1 MTTDVSAQPPAPP
14 PGNEPPGG
22 QQAGPPG
29 SPPPRRRGAG
39 RLLLKTL
46 GWTVV
51 VLVLLLALALGL
63 LYGALTTE
71 RGTAYAWQAAVKLLD
86 GKLSGTLEGGS
97 LANGVRLRA
106 VRWRALDGSGTDIQ
120 VDRVSGRW
128 GLTREPWRFTVD
140 YLHVGTVDAR
150 IGSSSPRSNEPLTLP
165 QDLRLPMQLEIR
177 DVQVDRLLLRQGTS
191 ISEFAHFAFH
201 GRSDGRHHEAAIEQL
216 DTPFGA
222 VRASAKLDGA
232 KPFPLTGDVGYS
244 GKVRDEAVQVGGH
257 LSGSLENLL
266 AELDASGMKL
276 AGHARV
282 EATPFAEVP
291 LKRATLTFD
300 HVNPQAFAPG
310 APLADLAVRAEL
322 QPVGQEVGAAE
333 RRTPAHPASSI
344 TQHASAAAPASPAH
358 PGNSGNSG
366 KTPSPFAVAGH
377 ISIVNARPGAI
388 DQKLLPLIDANAD
401 VRLDAEAQRIS
412 NLAVRLVKSAT
423 LTGGGTLTGKRGQFD
438 LQVAGLDLN
447 ALQAAVRPTQLS
459 GPIAIRLNDDIQSV
473 TLDLADPRAA
483 LRAQGKLTMDP
494 ARLSFNDVRITSG
507 KGSIELSGALK
518 HDANSSYNL
527 KAQLTDFDPLTLTSQ
542 MPSRTPVKGAAAP
555 QSAANSKL
563 AAEAAAQAGSTAGA
577 RSAAPADKAAAAVRN
592 TGKAVVKAEVMQ
604 RKTPAPKRAAPPARK
619 IEAKVNG
626 TLSATGMLAPVF
638 TTKAE
643 FKLGPSVYDGLPLTG
658 GGTVQL
664 AGSRILPS
672 RANLSVAGNQVDL
685 QGSFGAR
692 GDRLRFHIDAPALE
706 RLGFGLA
713 GLIAADGDLTGSFD
727 HPNVVLNYKADSV
740 VMSSNRIGH
749 AEGHAELRDGANGAL
764 VFTTDARNVSAGGVD
779 LATLTARLSGTRAN
793 HSLEAAAT
801 GKLQE
806 RPLDLT
812 LAANGKLTEARDG
825 TRWDGTVT
833 RLQNRGTPALNLD
846 SPLAVSAGPRRLT
859 LGATRLTLEGAVLSL
874 KSFAFDHG
882 RVQSAG
888 SLTGISLARLQD
900 LRREITG
907 VPPAVRTDLIFDGDW
922 DFALGSS
929 ASGHIQLK
937 RRSGDVTVEIGRG
950 LASLGITDIAARAD
964 FNGGNRLNTTLH
976 AQASRIGVID
986 ADAHTLL
993 VARDGF
999 LTVDEES
1006 ALTGNVSANVPSLKT
1021 TGGLF
1026 GPSYLLDGHLALK
1039 LALGGTVARP
1049 NLTGSL
1055 LGDELSAT
1063 LVDQGVQLK
1072 DGVVRI
1078 ALSKNLVDF
1087 QQVEFHGASG
1097 TLRATGRVRLD
1108 GAEPDLTA
1116 SIVADKLELFAAPDR
1131 NLSLTG
1137 SATVANAGAQGGM
1150 AINGKFV
1157 VDHALFDMPEQ
1168 SAPKLGDDV
1177 VVVRPDGT
1185 VAGERPRPVPGSNK
1199 PIGPFAPRAN
1209 IDINLGDSFRFRGQ
1223 GADLRLT
1230 GTITAMSAPNL
1241 PLRAV
1246 GNVRVTPGS
1255 TYTAFG
1261 RKLNIENG
1269 FFTFNGPVANPGI
1282 NILAMRRN
1290 QQVEAGVQVTGTV
1303 NFPVAKLVSEPNV
1316 PDNEKLSWLLFGHGT
1331 DQGNNLGQQ
1340 STMTTALALLGSA
1353 SGKRIAQTFGLD
1365 EFSIGRSEVG
1375 LTDPQV
1381 VMVSK
1386 AINEWLVIGYEQGL
1400 QSASNA
1406 IKATVNLTR
1415 YWSVAAYGGTFD
1427 GVTLLYTR
1435 RYDRIKW

>member
-1 MTTDVSAQPPAPP
+1 VTTSLNSAQRPT
-14 PGNEPPGG
+14 
-22 QQAGPPG
+22 AG
-29 SPPPRRRGAG
+29 
-39 RLLLKTL
+39 
-46 GWTVV
+46 
-51 VLVLLLALALGL
+51 
-63 LYGALTTE
+63 
-71 RGTAYAWQAAVKLLD
+71 
-86 GKLSGTLEGGS
+86 
-97 LANGVRLRA
+97 
-106 VRWRALDGSGTDIQ
+106 
-120 VDRVSGRW
+120 
-128 GLTREPWRFTVD
+128 
-140 YLHVGTVDAR
+140 
-150 IGSSSPRSNEPLTLP
+150 
-165 QDLRLPMQLEIR
+165 
-177 DVQVDRLLLRQGTS
+177 
-191 ISEFAHFAFH
+191 
-201 GRSDGRHHEAAIEQL
+201 
-216 DTPFGA
+216 
-222 VRASAKLDGA
+222 
-232 KPFPLTGDVGYS
+232 
-244 GKVRDEAVQVGGH
+244 
-257 LSGSLENLL
+257 
-266 AELDASGMKL
+266 
-276 AGHARV
+276 
-282 EATPFAEVP
+282 
-291 LKRATLTFD
+291 
-300 HVNPQAFAPG
+300 
-310 APLADLAVRAEL
+310 
-322 QPVGQEVGAAE
+322 
-333 RRTPAHPASSI
+333 HPASASEAR
-344 TQHASAAAPASPAH
+344 TAGKSAA
-358 PGNSGNSG
+358 GL
-366 KTPSPFAVAGH
+366 TVAGH
-377 ISIVNARPGAI
+377 VSIVNARPGAI
-388 DQKLLPLIDANAD
+388 DQHLLPLIDANAD
-401 VRLDAEAQRIS
+401 VRLDASAQRIS

-423 LTGGGTLTGKRGQFD
+423 LTGSGALSGKRGQFD
-438 LQVAGLDLN
+438 LQVASLDLN
-447 ALQAAVRPTQLS
+447 ALQATVRPTQLS
-459 GPIAIRLNDDIQSV
+459 GPIAIRLNDDIQTV
-473 TLDLADPRAA
+473 TLDLADPKAA

-507 KGSIELSGALK
+507 KGRIDLSGALK

-527 KAQLTDFDPLTLTSQ
+527 KAQLTDFDPLTLASQ
-542 MPSRTPVKGAAAP
+542 MPSRAPVNGPAVP
-555 QSAANSKL
+555 QSEAKSRLSAQ
-563 AAEAAAQAGSTAGA
+563 AAAQAGSTAGA
-577 RSAAPADKAAAAVRN
+577 KSAAPADKAAAAVKN
-592 TGKAVVKAEVMQ
+592 TGKAVVKKEVIE

-672 RANLSVAGNQVDL
+672 HANLSVAGNQVDL

-713 GLIAADGDLTGSFD
+713 GLVAADGDLTGSFE

-740 VMSSNRIGH
+740 VLSSNRIGH

-779 LATLTARLSGTRAN
+779 LATLTARLTGTRAS

-801 GKLQE
+801 GKLQD

-833 RLQNRGTPALNLD
+833 RLQNRGTPALNLE

-874 KSFAFDHG
+874 KSFSFDHG
-882 RVQSAG
+882 KVQSAG
-888 SLTGISLARLQD
+888 SLTGISVARLQD

-907 VPPAVRTDLIFDGDW
+907 TPPAVKTDLIFDGDW
-922 DFALGSS
+922 DFALGTT
-929 ASGHIQLK
+929 ASGHIQLR

-950 LASLGITDIAARAD
+950 LASLGISDIAARAE
-964 FNGGNRLNTTLH
+964 FSGGNRLNATVR

-986 ADAHTLL
+986 ADAHTTL
-993 VARDGF
+993 VERDGF
-999 LTVDEES
+999 LSVNEEG
-1006 ALTGNVSANVPSLKT
+1006 ALTGNVNANVPSLKT

-1039 LALGGTVARP
+1039 LALGGTVAKP

-1055 LGDELSAT
+1055 LGDGLSAT

-1072 DGVVRI
+1072 DGVVRV
-1078 ALSKNLVDF
+1078 ALSHNLVDF

-1108 GAEPDLTA
+1108 GAEPDLNA

-1137 SATVANAGAQGGM
+1137 SASVANAGAQGGM
-1150 AINGKFV
+1150 AINGKFT

-1209 IDINLGDSFRFRGQ
+1209 IDINLGNNFRFRGQ
-1223 GADLRLT
+1223 GADLGLT

-1246 GNVRVTPGS
+1246 GNVRVTQGS

-1290 QQVEAGVQVTGTV
+1290 QQVEAGVSVTGTV

-1406 IKATVNLTR
+1406 VKATVNLTR

-1427 GVTLLYTR
+1427 GIELLYTR

>member
-1 MTTDVSAQPPAPP
+1 VTTSLNSAQGPTAGHPA
-14 PGNEPPGG
+14 
-22 QQAGPPG
+22 
-29 SPPPRRRGAG
+29 GASE
-39 RLLLKTL
+39 
-46 GWTVV
+46 
-51 VLVLLLALALGL
+51 
-63 LYGALTTE
+63 ALTA
-71 RGTAYAWQAAVKLLD
+71 GKSAA
-86 GKLSGTLEGGS
+86 
-97 LANGVRLRA
+97 
-106 VRWRALDGSGTDIQ
+106 
-120 VDRVSGRW
+120 
-128 GLTREPWRFTVD
+128 GLT
-140 YLHVGTVDAR
+140 
-150 IGSSSPRSNEPLTLP
+150 
-165 QDLRLPMQLEIR
+165 
-177 DVQVDRLLLRQGTS
+177 
-191 ISEFAHFAFH
+191 
-201 GRSDGRHHEAAIEQL
+201 
-216 DTPFGA
+216 
-222 VRASAKLDGA
+222 
-232 KPFPLTGDVGYS
+232 
-244 GKVRDEAVQVGGH
+244 
-257 LSGSLENLL
+257 
-266 AELDASGMKL
+266 
-276 AGHARV
+276 
-282 EATPFAEVP
+282 
-291 LKRATLTFD
+291 
-300 HVNPQAFAPG
+300 
-310 APLADLAVRAEL
+310 
-322 QPVGQEVGAAE
+322 
-333 RRTPAHPASSI
+333 
-344 TQHASAAAPASPAH
+344 
-358 PGNSGNSG
+358 
-366 KTPSPFAVAGH
+366 VAGH
-377 ISIVNARPGAI
+377 VSIVNARPGAI
-388 DQKLLPLIDANAD
+388 DQHLLPLIDANAD
-401 VRLDAEAQRIS
+401 VRLDASAQRIS

-423 LTGGGTLTGKRGQFD
+423 LTGSGALSGKRGQFD
-438 LQVAGLDLN
+438 LQVASLDLN
-447 ALQAAVRPTQLS
+447 ALQATVRPTQLS
-459 GPIAIRLNDDIQSV
+459 GPIAIRLNDDIQTV
-473 TLDLADPRAA
+473 TLDLADPKAA

-507 KGSIELSGALK
+507 KGRIDLSGALK

-527 KAQLTDFDPLTLTSQ
+527 KAQLTDFDPLTLASQ
-542 MPSRTPVKGAAAP
+542 MPSRAPVNGPAVP
-555 QSAANSKL
+555 QSEAKSRLSAQ
-563 AAEAAAQAGSTAGA
+563 AAAQAGSTAGA
-577 RSAAPADKAAAAVRN
+577 KSAAPADKAAAAVKN
-592 TGKAVVKAEVMQ
+592 TGKAVVKKEVIE

-672 RANLSVAGNQVDL
+672 HANLSVAGNQVDL

-713 GLIAADGDLTGSFD
+713 GLVAADGDLTGSFE

-740 VMSSNRIGH
+740 VLSSNRIGH

-779 LATLTARLSGTRAN
+779 LATLTARLTGTRAS

-801 GKLQE
+801 GKLQD

-833 RLQNRGTPALNLD
+833 RLQNRGTPALNLE

-874 KSFAFDHG
+874 KSFSFDHG
-882 RVQSAG
+882 KVQSAG
-888 SLTGISLARLQD
+888 SLTGISVARLQD

-907 VPPAVRTDLIFDGDW
+907 TPPAVKTDLIFDGDW
-922 DFALGSS
+922 DFALGTT
-929 ASGHIQLK
+929 ASGHIQLR

-950 LASLGITDIAARAD
+950 LASLGISDIAARAE
-964 FNGGNRLNTTLH
+964 FSGGNRLNATVR

-986 ADAHTLL
+986 ADAHTTL
-993 VARDGF
+993 VERDGF
-999 LTVDEES
+999 LSVNEEG
-1006 ALTGNVSANVPSLKT
+1006 ALTGNVDANVPSLKT

-1039 LALGGTVARP
+1039 LALGGTVAKP

-1055 LGDELSAT
+1055 LGDGLSAT

-1072 DGVVRI
+1072 DGVVRV
-1078 ALSKNLVDF
+1078 ALSHNLVDF

-1137 SATVANAGAQGGM
+1137 SASVANAGAQGGM
-1150 AINGKFV
+1150 AINGKFT

-1209 IDINLGDSFRFRGQ
+1209 IDINLGNNFRFRGQ
-1223 GADLRLT
+1223 GADLGLT

-1246 GNVRVTPGS
+1246 GNVRVTQGS

-1290 QQVEAGVQVTGTV
+1290 QQVEAGVSVTGTV

-1406 IKATVNLTR
+1406 VKATVNLTR

-1427 GVTLLYTR
+1427 GIELLYTR